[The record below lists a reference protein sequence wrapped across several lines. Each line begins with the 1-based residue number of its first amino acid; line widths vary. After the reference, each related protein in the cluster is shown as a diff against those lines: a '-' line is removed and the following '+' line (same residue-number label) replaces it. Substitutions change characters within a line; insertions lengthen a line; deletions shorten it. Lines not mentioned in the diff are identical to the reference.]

1 MNMKQALYFKTIA
14 RYGTIT
20 AAAKQLYIS
29 QPSLSQTLRQIE
41 DEVGTPLFDRS
52 TSPFHLTYAGER
64 YLKAVEAM
72 LEIDARLKAEIESI
86 RHEDGGRLRLG
97 ISVTR
102 AMQVLPDVMPIF
114 SREYPNVT
122 LELTET
128 ASANLEGLLQK
139 GEVDLALAATEPS
152 EMNITYE
159 LIEKES
165 IGILAGKDSAI
176 HGKVPTGTPISLKD
190 LEGESFVSLDISH
203 SARIVQDR
211 LFRRYNFHPHILLET
226 SSLEVGRRVAL
237 KSGACIDPAGRLRR
251 QHGFPVRRC
260 LLPPGGLRQPPA
272 LLRLLPQ
279 RRKRKK
285 IRQRLHPDHLRRP
298 GQELRESEKTRV
310 TVPPGCKKRSRGFS
324 PSPTA

>member
-14 RYGTIT
+14 KYGTIT

-102 AMQVLPDVMPIF
+102 AMQVLPDVIPIF
-114 SREYPNVT
+114 SKEYPNVT

-152 EMNITYE
+152 EVNITYE

-165 IGILAGKDSAI
+165 IGILAGKGSNIA
-176 HGKVPTGTPISLKD
+176 GKISSGTPITLRDVEKED
-190 LEGESFVSLDISH
+190 FVALDISH
-203 SARIVQDR
+203 SSRIIQDR
-211 LFRRYNFHPHILLET
+211 LFRRYNFHPRILLET
-226 SSLEVGRRVAL
+226 SALEVGRRVAL
-237 KSGACIDPAGRLRR
+237 KSGACMVLPDVYADSFVFSQGGAFYPLADYDNHRHFYACYRNGENVKKY
-251 QHGFPVRRC
+251 VRDFITISSAV
-260 LLPPGGLRQPPA
+260 LAQSS
-272 LLRLLPQ
+272 Q
-279 RRKRKK
+279 RREAASDK
-285 IRQRLHPDHLRRP
+285 
-298 GQELRESEKTRV
+298 
-310 TVPPGCKKRSRGFS
+310 
-324 PSPTA
+324 

>member
-14 RYGTIT
+14 KYGTIT

-102 AMQVLPDVMPIF
+102 AMQVLPDVIPIF
-114 SREYPNVT
+114 TKAYPNVT
-122 LELTET
+122 LDLTET

-152 EMNITYE
+152 EVNITYE

-165 IGILAGKDSAI
+165 IGILAGKDSNIA
-176 HGKVPTGTPISLKD
+176 GKISSGTPITLRDVEKED
-190 LEGESFVSLDISH
+190 FVALDISH
-203 SARIVQDR
+203 SSRIIQDR
-211 LFRRYNFHPHILLET
+211 LFRRYNFHPRILLET
-226 SSLEVGRRVAL
+226 SALEVGRRVAL
-237 KSGACIDPAGRLRR
+237 KSGACMVLPDVYADSFVFSQGGAFYPLADYDNHRHFYACYRNGENVKKYVRDFITISSAVLAQSSRR
-251 QHGFPVRRC
+251 
-260 LLPPGGLRQPPA
+260 
-272 LLRLLPQ
+272 
-279 RRKRKK
+279 
-285 IRQRLHPDHLRRP
+285 
-298 GQELRESEKTRV
+298 REAASDK
-310 TVPPGCKKRSRGFS
+310 
-324 PSPTA
+324 